1 MNTDFRKA
9 IKEAM
14 ESKGINQKQLAE
26 AVGSY
31 QSHISA
37 YLNGKRGFPSEKIEK
52 MFDALGLEIK
62 QTNL

>member
-1 MNTDFRKA
+1 MKNNFRKA
-9 IKEAM
+9 IKQSMAA
-14 ESKGINQKQLAE
+14 KGISQKQLAE

-52 MFDALGLEIK
+52 AFDALGLEVK

>member
-1 MNTDFRKA
+1 MNNFRKA

-14 ESKGINQKQLAE
+14 AAKGINQRQLAE

-37 YLNGKRGFPSEKIEK
+37 YLNGERGLPSEKIEK
-52 MFDALGLEIK
+52 AFDVLGLKIVQREP
-62 QTNL
+62 

>member
-1 MNTDFRKA
+1 MNNDFRKA
-9 IKEAM
+9 IKQAM
-14 ESKGINQKQLAE
+14 EAKGINQKTLAE

-52 MFDALGLEIK
+52 AFDALGIEIK
-62 QTNL
+62 QTKL

>member
-1 MNTDFRKA
+1 MKNNFRKA

-14 ESKGINQKQLAE
+14 AVKSINQKALAE
-26 AVGSY
+26 AIGSY

-52 MFDALGLEIK
+52 AFDTLGLEIK
-62 QTNL
+62 QT

>member
-14 ESKGINQKQLAE
+14 AANGISQKTLAE

-52 MFDALGLEIK
+52 MFDVLELEVK
-62 QTNL
+62 QKQP

>member
-1 MNTDFRKA
+1 MKTDFRKS

-14 ESKGINQKQLAE
+14 AANGISQKTLAH
-26 AVGSY
+26 AIGSY

-52 MFDALGLEIK
+52 AFDALGLEIK
-62 QTNL
+62 QQ

>member
-1 MNTDFRKA
+1 MKTDFKTI
-9 IKEAM
+9 IKNAM
-14 ESKGINQKQLAE
+14 KSKSISQKQLAE

-52 MFDALGLEIK
+52 MFDALGLEVVEK
-62 QTNL
+62 R

>member
-1 MNTDFRKA
+1 MKTDFKA
-9 IKEAM
+9 IIKNAM
-14 ESKGINQKQLAE
+14 KSKGISQKQLAE

-52 MFDALGLEIK
+52 VFDALGLEIK

>member
-14 ESKGINQKQLAE
+14 QAQGITQRQLAK
-26 AVGSY
+26 AMGSY
-31 QSHISA
+31 PSHVSA

-52 MFDALGLEIK
+52 AFDTLGLEIK

>member
-1 MNTDFRKA
+1 MA
-9 IKEAM
+9 V
-14 ESKGINQKQLAE
+14 KGISQKALAE

-52 MFDALGLEIK
+52 VFDALGLEIK